1 MISSTNLNRCID
13 LLAQINA
20 TGSPN
25 VRQMSLEIGYVL
37 KHELDVVTSFE
48 QAQEVSQRNPI
59 AYLSPDTLMR
69 DNIQLF
75 QENQKLLKDN
85 MELKEMLETKVGQL
99 SAKMDNVNRNIS
111 TLAVLAR
118 GGGDI

>member
-1 MISSTNLNRCID
+1 MISSRSLNRCID

-25 VRQMSLEIGYVL
+25 VRQMALEIGYVL
-37 KHELDVVTSFE
+37 KQELDVVTSVE
-48 QAQEVSQRNPI
+48 QAQSVNQRNPM
-59 AYLSPDTLMR
+59 ANLSPDTLLR

-75 QENQKLLKDN
+75 QENQKLL
-85 MELKEMLETKVGQL
+85 
-99 SAKMDNVNRNIS
+99 AKMDNVNRNIS